1 MKKTSVLGLF
11 LVVATGLMTGILTG
25 CGSETGLVPPAQ
37 AASDPTNTTA
47 PAQSGKEIK
56 SFNLRSAEISPTGTN
71 VIHQLNSW
79 AAFDALNRY
88 GGANLSGN
96 TFVVEQIT
104 SNFQV
109 DKPGD
114 GYPIVNG
121 ILGRGSLT
129 VRMEG
134 TFVPSNGTVTKG
146 MKELDGVLLTAGG
159 EQTIDTFNLVYPI
172 PECPECP
179 MPAVERNFSYRWDSA
194 AQYSSGELG
203 NPDWSFANCNVYVEG
218 GTIVGSYVH
227 AGEILNVTDSVPWAP
242 REFFIEITFKAIIT
256 GKMNAPIPTDG
267 SGGGGKG

>member
-11 LVVATGLMTGILTG
+11 LVVGPGLMTGILAG

-37 AASDPTNTTA
+37 AASDSVNTA
-47 PAQSGKEIK
+47 PAQSGEEIK
-56 SFNLRSAEISPTGTN
+56 TFTLRSAEVSPVGMS
-71 VIHQLNSW
+71 VVHQLNSW

-88 GGANLSGN
+88 GGANLYGD
-96 TFVVEQIT
+96 TFVVEHIT
-104 SNFQV
+104 SNFQM
-109 DKPGD
+109 DKPEI
-114 GYPIVNG
+114 GYPIVDG

-134 TFVPSNGTVTKG
+134 TFVPNNGTVTKG

-159 EQTIDTFNLVYPI
+159 EQSIDTFKLAYPI

-179 MPAVERNFSYRWDSA
+179 MPTVERNFSYRWDCA

-227 AGEILNVTDSVPWAP
+227 AGEILNVPDSISWAP
-242 REFFIEITFKAIIT
+242 KEFFIEVTFRAIIT
-256 GKMNAPIPTDG
+256 GKMNAPIPADG